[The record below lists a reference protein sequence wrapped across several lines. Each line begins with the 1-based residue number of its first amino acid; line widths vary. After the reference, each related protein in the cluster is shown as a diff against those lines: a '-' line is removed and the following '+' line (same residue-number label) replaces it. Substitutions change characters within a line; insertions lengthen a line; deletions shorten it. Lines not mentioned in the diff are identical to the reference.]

1 MIEFQHFKKLF
12 LSKGLDPFGP
22 FRSRFWTTRQQSLA
36 GLLARPGCKSER
48 QSKRK
53 WIHISFC
60 WSAKVCSRGSDL
72 LSGQLL
78 KFSSGQV
85 LQGSCSPARHPAQSW
100 GFTARPLPPSG
111 ICRAHVGALAAV
123 PGSRR
128 GTWWWRRRAAASGS
142 TASAAGAA
150 SASPARRGGSWRAAR
165 RGSPPPART
174 RSLPAARAKSA
185 VTACQTLPPGAFELF
200 LAK

>member
-1 MIEFQHFKKLF
+1 MIEFQHLKKLF

-22 FRSRFWTTRQQSLA
+22 FRSRSEPQGNSHWLVSLLDQAASQRDRAKGNEYTSASVGQPRYAQEALTCCQGNFWNSALA
-36 GLLARPGCKSER
+36 KSCK
-48 QSKRK
+48 
-53 WIHISFC
+53 
-60 WSAKVCSRGSDL
+60 AAV
-72 LSGQLL
+72 
-78 KFSSGQV
+78 
-85 LQGSCSPARHPAQSW
+85 
-100 GFTARPLPPSG
+100 PLPVTQLRAGVSLLGLYLLQEFAEHMSG
-111 ICRAHVGALAAV
+111 LGAAV

-165 RGSPPPART
+165 RGSPPRART

-185 VTACQTLPPGAFELF
+185 VTACQTLPPRAFKLF